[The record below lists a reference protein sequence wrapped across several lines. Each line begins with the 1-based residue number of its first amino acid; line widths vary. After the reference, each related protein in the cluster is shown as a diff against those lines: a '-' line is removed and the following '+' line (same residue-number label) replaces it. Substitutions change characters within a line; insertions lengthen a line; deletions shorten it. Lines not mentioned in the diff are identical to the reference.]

1 MIRYNTAMLR
11 TIAWLCLC
19 LAMIALAGCRS
30 PMQRLDQQVA
40 DMISQRQAETFGA
53 DAPNDPHYLSPA
65 EDAAGTGNLY
75 DTKPATNNPSV
86 DQLPATSDPDPQKI
100 DPEGK
105 NMPSMLDAAEDAVE
119 MDLQDV
125 LAYAI
130 EHAPTYRN
138 RKEDL
143 YLSVLS
149 LIAERHLW
157 GPRFFDTI
165 TSRYRGTPERGDYD
179 TSLSLVNELGVTQ
192 RLPFGGSIGAS
203 ALVNYVNYL
212 QHEVNTPGDPRE
224 EQSASVELSMDLPLL
239 RGAGMAAREDLIQ
252 AERNVIYA
260 VRSFERY
267 RRTFMV
273 DLANSYFELIRRQGS
288 LNNQRVQVDNLQ
300 LLYERYQAFA
310 NAGKVPGFDAENTK
324 MQVLFARNNLLNA
337 EEAYAAAVDA
347 FKLQIGFPT
356 TRNLV
361 IKPLEIEAPVP
372 LLDSAASVRT
382 AWELRLDLQTQRDQ
396 VDDARRGV
404 RVAQNGMLPDL
415 DLSAS
420 VSAPSDSAKQR
431 GGLDLDLGQGDYQV
445 GATLSLPLDRLVERT
460 RLRRAQIDLEQQ
472 KRSYQLSRDQIA
484 LQVRRTVRSIE
495 QARITLQLQEQNV
508 FLAERRLEGLHIQEE
523 NVQPREIIDAE
534 EDLLSARD
542 RREAAVAD
550 LRSNVL
556 QYLLDTGQ
564 MRVAPDGRWLTPV
577 KLVAPAPTAPAT
589 APETPAEADSSAGSP
604 ASAPTPAPDT
614 DQQESP
620 APDKPVET
628 PSPQG

>member
-1 MIRYNTAMLR
+1 MPR

-40 DMISQRQAETFGA
+40 DMINQRQAETFGA

-65 EDAAGTGNLY
+65 EDAVGSGDLY
-75 DTKPATNNPSV
+75 DTNPATNNPAV
-86 DQLPATSDPDPQKI
+86 DQLPAATDPDPHQI

-165 TSRYRGTPERGDYD
+165 TSRYSGTPERGDYD

-192 RLPFGGSIGAS
+192 RLPYGGSIGAS

-212 QHEVNTPGDPRE
+212 QNEVDTPGDPRE
-224 EQSASVELSMDLPLL
+224 EQSSSVELSLDLPLL

-252 AERNVIYA
+252 SERNVIYA
-260 VRSFERY
+260 VRSFERF

-288 LNNQRVQVDNLQ
+288 LTNQRVQVDNLQ

-337 EEAYAAAVDA
+337 EESYAAAVDA

-356 TRNLV
+356 TGNLV

-382 AWELRLDLQTQRDQ
+382 AWELRLDLQTQHDQ
-396 VDDARRGV
+396 VDDAQRGV

-420 VSAPSDSAKQR
+420 VSAPSDIAKQR
-431 GGLDLDLGQGDYQV
+431 GGFDLDLGEGDYQI
-445 GATLSLPLDRLVERT
+445 GATLALPLDRLVERT

-523 NVQPREIIDAE
+523 DIQPREIIDAE

-542 RREAAVAD
+542 RRESAVAD

-564 MRVAPDGRWLTPV
+564 MRVAPDGRWLAPV
-577 KLVAPAPTAPAT
+577 KLASPTAP
-589 APETPAEADSSAGSP
+589 PAEADSSAVASP
-604 ASAPTPAPDT
+604 ELSQPNHAAEADSSAV
-614 DQQESP
+614 SP
-620 APDKPVET
+620 APVPDQQDSPAPAPPVEI
-628 PSPQG
+628 PAQQG